1 MTSSVLSLDKSRRS
15 ASFNT
20 STSCAYPSPFAD
32 RRSPLRRIHHRRYRC
47 IRIRA
52 HGAPLCIAHIQSYFS
67 RHRLWNLI
75 LFCNLRCWLEWFD
88 EIESKVTPIK
98 KLHTPHD
105 SISALETFV
114 MYINAKLRKKIKNGK
129 IAMVLKRFDL
139 CWCFS
144 FWVFNSSILRR
155 YFKSFFDFSSSI
167 TAMMYVSER
176 CV

>member
-1 MTSSVLSLDKSRRS
+1 MPIIEVIYKGPPY
-15 ASFNT
+15 A
-20 STSCAYPSPFAD
+20 
-32 RRSPLRRIHHRRYRC
+32 RIRPHGYRC

-52 HGAPLCIAHIQSYFS
+52 YGGPLCTAHIQSYFS

-88 EIESKVTPIK
+88 EIESKATPIK
-98 KLHTPHD
+98 KLHTPND
-105 SISALETFV
+105 SSSAVETFA
-114 MYINAKLRKKIKNGK
+114 MYINARVRKEIKNGK
-129 IAMVLKRFDL
+129 IAMFLKRFDL
-139 CWCFS
+139 FWCFS

-155 YFKSFFDFSSSI
+155 YFKSFFDFSSSL